1 VAAAEGALWSSMSNA
16 GQTCIG
22 AERVYV
28 HRAVFEPFMT
38 ELLKQARTVTAHAAP
53 DSLIGPITMPSQ
65 LEVIQRHID
74 DAIAKGGRVVL
85 GGSDAVG
92 ERFVQPTIITHVPED
107 SQAVTEETFG
117 PTLVVN
123 PVDDMDEAVQLTN
136 ATEYGLAGSVYG
148 KRRAVSIAERVRSG
162 MTSINAVAMFA
173 GVPSL
178 PFGGVG
184 QSGFGRIHGADG
196 LREFTYAKSITRQR
210 FKPVLNLTSMQRDE
224 KTDKT
229 AATLI
234 NLLYGG
240 RKTLR

>member
-1 VAAAEGALWSSMSNA
+1 
-16 GQTCIG
+16 
-22 AERVYV
+22 
-28 HRAVFEPFMT
+28 
-38 ELLKQARTVTAHAAP
+38 
-53 DSLIGPITMPSQ
+53 
-65 LEVIQRHID
+65 
-74 DAIAKGGRVVL
+74 
-85 GGSDAVG
+85 
-92 ERFVQPTIITHVPED
+92 
-107 SQAVTEETFG
+107 
-117 PTLVVN
+117 
-123 PVDDMDEAVQLTN
+123 MDEAVQLTN